1 MRSVS
6 PTSSP
11 WLRALSRPPLRRL
24 LLPVAAA
31 FALLPP
37 LSAAAATG
45 PALTVDATAD
55 RHPIAPEIYGMSFAD
70 PAVARELALPLNRW
84 GGNHADRYNWRIDT
98 WNTANDWYFENVA
111 GCWPGCSAPPAEPAQ
126 AYRRI
131 IDGDQATGAQTLLT
145 LPMVGWVAKQAAY
158 SQPLPCSYPIGDFP
172 SQESFDR
179 WNGVCGN
186 GRDTARN
193 PLTANPA
200 LANEPSDERLSAAW
214 IADIRA
220 RYGAGAVRFYGLGN
234 EPGLWDETHRD
245 VHPAPTTSAE
255 LLSRSIA
262 LAAAVKDGDPG
273 AQVLGFSEWGWP
285 NYFKS
290 AAEEAGRP
298 DPAKPAG
305 VAMAAWFL
313 DGMRAAGEVRGERL
327 LDYLDL
333 HYYRQGDETTDVTR
347 SLWDPT
353 YVDPSWIGQP
363 IQLLPRMRAWVDQH
377 YPGTKLALSEYDL
390 SVSDPFLSTLIQ
402 ADTLGIFARERVGLA
417 ARWDPPGPAS
427 VERDAFRVYRNY
439 DGAGGRFGDTWV
451 RSVSDDQARV
461 AVYAAQRSGD
471 GALTVLLVNKS
482 SQPQSSPLTVSGRGG
497 AGGAAVQ
504 SWSWSRAAPTLA
516 RGADVALAA
525 EGQPTT
531 LALPPRSLTLLV
543 VPAGSAGGGGGGG
556 GGTGEGGTGGGTG
569 AGVGAG
575 TRAPPSVGGRPGA
588 APVGRAEGAGQS
600 PAALIGLPPNRR
612 CIRTSTLRFRLRSPV
627 RGRRI
632 RSARVVVGGPRA
644 RGGKR
649 LSGRQLARPVVIDR
663 LPRGRFTVTVHI
675 QLAGERGA
683 KVASRRYARC
693 R

>member
-1 MRSVS
+1 MRCAS

-24 LLPVAAA
+24 LLATAAA
-31 FALLPP
+31 LALLLAPP
-37 LSAAAATG
+37 AAAATG
-45 PALTVDATAD
+45 PALTVDPSAD

-70 PAVARELALPLNRW
+70 AGVARELALPLNRW
-84 GGNHADRYNWRIDT
+84 GGNHTDRYNWRIDT

-131 IDGDQATGAQTLLT
+131 VDGDRATGAQTLLT

-158 SQPLPCSYPIGDFP
+158 SQPLPCSYPSGTFP
-172 SQESFDR
+172 SQQSVDP

-186 GRDTARN
+186 GRDRSGN
-193 PLTANPA
+193 PLTADPA
-200 LANEPSDERLSAAW
+200 LANEPSDEQLSAAW

-220 RYGAGAVRFYGLGN
+220 RYGPGAVRFYGLGN

-255 LLSRSIA
+255 LLGRSIA

-285 NYFKS
+285 NYFMS
-290 AAEEAGRP
+290 AAERAGRP
-298 DPAKPAG
+298 DPAKPTG

-313 DGMRAAGEVRGERL
+313 DGMRAAGEARGERL

-333 HYYRQGDETTDVTR
+333 HYYRQGGETTDVTR
-347 SLWDPT
+347 SLWDPA

-363 IQLLPRMRAWVDQH
+363 IALLPRMRAWVDEH

-390 SVSDPFLSTLIQ
+390 SVSDPYLSTLIQ

-427 VERDAFRVYRNY
+427 VERDAFRVFRNY
-439 DGAGGRFGDTWV
+439 DGTGGRFGDTWI
-451 RSVSDDQARV
+451 RSVSGDQARV
-461 AVYAAQRSGD
+461 AVYGAQRSGD
-471 GALTVLLVNKS
+471 GALTVLIVNKS
-482 SQPQSSPLTVSGRGG
+482 SQPQSSPLTLSGLPG
-497 AGGAAVQ
+497 ATAAQ
-504 SWSWSRAAPTLA
+504 AWSWSRAAPSLA

-525 EGQPTT
+525 AGQPTT
-531 LALPPRSLTLLV
+531 LALPPQSLTLLV
-543 VPAGSAGGGGGGG
+543 AAAPGPAGPAG
-556 GGTGEGGTGGGTG
+556 TPPDAAPRTPPAGEG
-569 AGVGAG
+569 ARRRPPPR
-575 TRAPPSVGGRPGA
+575 RAVRTPPLADRF
-588 APVGRAEGAGQS
+588 
-600 PAALIGLPPNRR
+600 GLPSNRR
-612 CIRTSTLRFRLRSPV
+612 CIRSSTLRFTLRSPL

-632 RSARVVVGGPRA
+632 RSARVVLGGPRA
-644 RGGKR
+644 RGGQRFSGRR
-649 LSGRQLARPVVIDR
+649 LSRPVVIRR
-663 LPRGRFTVTVHI
+663 LPRGGFTVTIHLR
-675 QLAGERGA
+675 LAGERGTR
-683 KVASRRYARC
+683 VASRRYARC